1 MWPVFIRFEQFY
13 VVTTGVVKYWMV
25 YTCLMQ
31 GGAPYDNDRKH
42 LCTRPRITWREGTEK
57 YGGDVFNVLCSVFS
71 RLLSERNIGDV
82 IFRYA

>member
-1 MWPVFIRFEQFY
+1 MPVFIRFEQFY

-42 LCTRPRITWREGTEK
+42 LCTRPRVTWGKALKGTGET
-57 YGGDVFNVLCSVFS
+57 FS
-71 RLLSERNIGDV
+71 TSFGV
-82 IFRYA
+82 YFQGF

>member
-1 MWPVFIRFEQFY
+1 MPVFIRFEQFY
-13 VVTTGVVKYWMV
+13 VVTTRVVKYWMV

-42 LCTRPRITWREGTEK
+42 LCTRPRITWRGGTER
-57 YGGDVFNVLCSVFS
+57 YGGDVFNVLWSVFS
-71 RLLSERNIGDV
+71 RLLSERNINDV